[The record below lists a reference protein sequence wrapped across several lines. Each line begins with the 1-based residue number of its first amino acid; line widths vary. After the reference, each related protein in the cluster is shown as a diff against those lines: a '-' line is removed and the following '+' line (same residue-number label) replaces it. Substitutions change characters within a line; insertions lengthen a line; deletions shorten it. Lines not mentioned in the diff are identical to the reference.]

1 MTADVHKSTVV
12 VVVVAVAD
20 VAVAAEHN
28 PSDENLQRDGDG
40 VAA

>member
-1 MTADVHKSTVV
+1 MTADVHKST

-28 PSDENLQRDGDG
+28 PSGENLQRDGDG